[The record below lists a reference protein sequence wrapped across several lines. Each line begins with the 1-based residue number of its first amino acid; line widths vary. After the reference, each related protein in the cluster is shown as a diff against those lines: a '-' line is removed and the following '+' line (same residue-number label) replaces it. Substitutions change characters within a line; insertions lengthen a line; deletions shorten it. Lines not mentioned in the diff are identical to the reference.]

1 MDRLI
6 TSHQFGFRQ
15 EGEGIRSKLEKRKI
29 WLCKQQSCLKWF
41 TTDLN
46 IKPYLEDNF
55 ERNNKIWVTSKIRK
69 HLS

>member
-29 WLCKQQSCLKWF
+29 
-41 TTDLN
+41 
-46 IKPYLEDNF
+46 
-55 ERNNKIWVTSKIRK
+55 
-69 HLS
+69 